1 MMSIDTTYTVPQG
14 QKSPSAAA
22 LPSIQATA
30 TSTSLKTE
38 TPVNVAGQAGEHTH
52 IWLVTGPAGCGKSS
66 VAEYMANALNMPYI
80 EGDSVRLCPLGIVML
95 TIPCTTLTSGL
106 TMLAVSHPGQ
116 CRKDEERHSS
126 HRCGPLGLADSP
138 SR

>member
-1 MMSIDTTYTVPQG
+1 MMSFDTTYTVPQG

-80 EGDSVRLCPLGIVML
+80 EGDSVRILP
-95 TIPCTTLTSGL
+95 SW
-106 TMLAVSHPGQ
+106 
-116 CRKDEERHSS
+116 
-126 HRCGPLGLADSP
+126 HRDADFP
-138 SR
+138 VRR

>member
-1 MMSIDTTYTVPQG
+1 MSIDTTYTVPQG
-14 QKSPSAAA
+14 QKSQSAAA

-80 EGDSVRLCPLGIVML
+80 EGDSVRIL
-95 TIPCTTLTSGL
+95 
-106 TMLAVSHPGQ
+106 
-116 CRKDEERHSS
+116 
-126 HRCGPLGLADSP
+126 P
-138 SR
+138 SRHHDADNSLYDADKRANHAGSFTPRPMSKR